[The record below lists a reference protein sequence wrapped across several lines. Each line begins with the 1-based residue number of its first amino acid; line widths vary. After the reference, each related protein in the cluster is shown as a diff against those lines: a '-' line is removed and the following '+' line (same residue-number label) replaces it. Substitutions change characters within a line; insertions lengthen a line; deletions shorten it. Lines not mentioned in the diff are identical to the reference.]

1 MLNNPSSG
9 IGSTAEFQSSA
20 LPYVT
25 SSTAPAAGSPVRIDL
40 PKVSKFIT
48 LLNRDTTPA
57 NSISFGFTRSGV
69 VSSSNK
75 FIVPGGQQVTLELR
89 VKEIWVQAEAGTPQ
103 YSLCVGLTT
112 IDARMMPLLTG
123 TMPGGSPGSGWVG
136 VG

>member
-9 IGSTAEFQSSA
+9 MGSTAEFQTSA
-20 LPYVT
+20 LPFVT

-48 LLNRDTTPA
+48 LLNRDTTA
-57 NSISFGFTRSGV
+57 SNSISFGFTRSGV
-69 VSSSNK
+69 VSSNNK
-75 FIVPGGQQVTLELR
+75 FTVPGGQQVTLELR
-89 VKEIWVQAEAGTPQ
+89 VKEIWLQAEAGTPA
-103 YSLCVGLTT
+103 YSLCAGLTT

-123 TMPGGSPGSGWVG
+123 TLPGGSEGWKG

>member
-9 IGSTAEFQSSA
+9 MGSTAEFQTSA
-20 LPYVT
+20 LPFVT

-48 LLNRDTTPA
+48 LLNRDTTA
-57 NSISFGFTRSGV
+57 SNSISFGFTRSGV

-75 FIVPGGQQVTLELR
+75 FTVPGGQQVTLELR
-89 VKEIWVQAEAGTPQ
+89 VKEIWLQAEAGTPA

-112 IDARMMPLLTG
+112 IDARMMPVLTG
-123 TMPGGSPGSGWVG
+123 TLSSGAEGWLG